1 MRHRQNIKNSQV
13 CRMNQQNISKTPDL
27 LVKRKRGRP
36 RKDESIARNVKQHTQ
51 PPLAMAAPQPPP
63 QVATIFPASNNASKV
78 DPNMVG
84 QVVTCVI
91 DGIFDNGYLLSACVG
106 PNNTVLRGI
115 VFQQGHVAPVTPAN
129 DVAPHV
135 EMCTR
140 GEFPI
145 PPSNPGTSIQIS
157 TPELPKQPAQPVAMQ
172 NYQNTPVMVTG
183 GSSSSLQQESLTMI
197 QQNNLMDVFEMSK
210 TVEGSQA
217 CDQRARNEHVVSD
230 PTAEN
235 FPERETVVPKATELE
250 PVVNEQPEGEKPE
263 VITPVE
269 TVVENQPSM
278 ANDGLQQESQAQTGE
293 MSGIDANQV
302 QNREIGVDLSLSNFP
317 EI

>member
-1 MRHRQNIKNSQV
+1 
-13 CRMNQQNISKTPDL
+13 MNQQNISKTPDL

-36 RKDESIARNVKQHTQ
+36 RKDESVARNVKQHTQ

-63 QVATIFPASNNASKV
+63 QAATIFPASNNASKV

-115 VFQQGHVAPVTPAN
+115 VFQQGHVAPVTPVN

-140 GEFPI
+140 
-145 PPSNPGTSIQIS
+145 
-157 TPELPKQPAQPVAMQ
+157 
-172 NYQNTPVMVTG
+172 G

-235 FPERETVVPKATELE
+235 FPERDTVVPKATELE

-278 ANDGLQQESQAQTGE
+278 AKDGLQQESQAQTGE

>member
-1 MRHRQNIKNSQV
+1 
-13 CRMNQQNISKTPDL
+13 MNQQNISKAPEQ

-36 RKDESIARNVKQHTQ
+36 RKDESAARNVKQHTQ
-51 PPLAMAAPQPPP
+51 PPLAMAAPPAPAPQPA
-63 QVATIFPASNNASKV
+63 ATIFPTSNNVAKV
-78 DPNMVG
+78 DPSMVG

-115 VFQQGHVAPVTPAN
+115 VFQQGHVAPITPAN

-135 EMCTR
+135 KMCTR

-145 PPSNPGTSIQIS
+145 LPSNPGNPIQIS
-157 TPELPKQPAQPVAMQ
+157 TPEPACAKQPVQPVAMQ

-183 GSSSSLQQESLTMI
+183 GSSTSLQQESLTLI
-197 QQNNLMDVFEMSK
+197 QQDNLMQVFEVSK
-210 TVEGSQA
+210 PVEGPQD
-217 CDQRARNEHVVSD
+217 CNQRAKNEHVVSD
-230 PTAEN
+230 PTADN
-235 FPERETVVPKATELE
+235 FPETDTIVNKATELE
-250 PVVNEQPEGEKPE
+250 TVVNKQPAKEPEGEKPE

-269 TVVENQPSM
+269 PIVENQPPV
-278 ANDGLQQESQAQTGE
+278 ANEGLQHESQAQTGE
-293 MSGIDANQV
+293 ISNIDANQH
-302 QNREIGVDLSLSNFP
+302 QNHEIGVDLSLSNFP

>member
-1 MRHRQNIKNSQV
+1 
-13 CRMNQQNISKTPDL
+13 MNQQNISKTPDL

-36 RKDESIARNVKQHTQ
+36 RKDESVPRNVKHTQ
-51 PPLAMAAPQPPP
+51 PPLTMAAQQPQAPTT
-63 QVATIFPASNNASKV
+63 TIFPASNNVNKV

-84 QVVTCVI
+84 QAVTCVI

-106 PNNTVLRGI
+106 PNNSILRGI
-115 VFQQGHVAPVTPAN
+115 VFQQGRVVPITPVN

-145 PPSNPGTSIQIS
+145 PPSNPRNPIQIS
-157 TPELPKQPAQPVAMQ
+157 TPEPVCAKQPAQPVEMQ
-172 NYQNTPVMVTG
+172 NYQNTSAMVTG
-183 GSSSSLQQESLTMI
+183 GSSTSVPQESLRLV
-197 QQNNLMDVFEMSK
+197 QQDDFMQVFEISK
-210 TVEGSQA
+210 AVEESQG
-217 CDQRARNEHVVSD
+217 CDQMAKNKQVVSD

-235 FPERETVVPKATELE
+235 FPERETVIHKATELE
-250 PVVNEQPEGEKPE
+250 PVVNAGLNEQLANKPDGQKAE
-263 VITPVE
+263 FVTPVE

-278 ANDGLQQESQAQTGE
+278 ANDGLQLQQESQEQTGE
-293 MSGIDANQV
+293 MSNIETNQD
-302 QNREIGVDLSLSNFP
+302 QNREPAVDLSLSNFP